1 MQRVLSKTYAE
12 RDVSD
17 VETHV
22 RDTVRGLGAA
32 TPVEEEQLVAKGIF
46 LVRRI
51 TRALPPEASLQEA
64 LRDHLAEGLSALR
77 ADEGAVRAVLAD
89 GATRARAV
97 ARETLDE
104 VKARMGFLPP
114 IHPRA

>member
-51 TRALPPEASLQEA
+51 ARALPPEASLQEA

-77 ADEGAVRAVLAD
+77 ADEGPSSGPPAATPTRRAA
-89 GATRARAV
+89 
-97 ARETLDE
+97 
-104 VKARMGFLPP
+104 
-114 IHPRA
+114 